1 MESIVRSGIDPMY
14 PTATPN
20 YGRDPRGRGVTGRT
34 FDAWHVRTG
43 LAARNSAVRNPNVL
57 HVAARS
63 GSVGDLFQ
71 APTILNGITA
81 DGWLRMSLTQR
92 LEALV
97 TQAPDDDA
105 LFDALTVGLANGFD
119 GIDSAVASARIA
131 LGFAPAAPLM
141 RERVGASARVSG
153 TVIDLDNPSTNQ
165 RLIVPEAEQHRNN
178 SGTSQ
183 VADQTQ
189 GGASTPGATTNPATT
204 NPTTTPPPP
213 AQPSGV
219 SATTIAVV
227 SALCFAGAL
236 GITLQFA
243 K

>member
-14 PTATPN
+14 PSATPN
-20 YGRDPRGRGVTGRT
+20 YNRDPRGRGVTGRT
-34 FDAWHVRTG
+34 FDAWHVKTG
-43 LAARNSAVRNPNVL
+43 LASRNSAVRNPNVL

-63 GSVGDLFQ
+63 GSVGDLFL

-81 DGWLRMSLTQR
+81 DAWLRMSLTQR

-97 TQAPDDDA
+97 AQAPDDDA

-131 LGFAPAAPLM
+131 LGFAPATPLM
-141 RERVGASARVSG
+141 RERVGASARLSG
-153 TVIDLDNPSTNQ
+153 TAMGGVAGNLGPIGPANLGDQTQ
-165 RLIVPEAEQHRNN
+165 G
-178 SGTSQ
+178 GTSQ

-189 GGASTPGATTNPATT
+189 GGTSNPGATTNPGTT
-204 NPTTTPPPP
+204 PPP

-227 SALCFAGAL
+227 SAACFAGAL
-236 GITLQFA
+236 GLTLQFA